1 MTKHKT
7 LFLIIFIL
15 LSFGAFQI
23 PVSKIV
29 GSGQDFTLFEF
40 MAPIGGMFLGP
51 LFGALS
57 AFVVRGVNVLISGQ
71 TWDFLTIMRFLPMI
85 LAAVY
90 FGLKGKKM
98 AIVFPVCMI
107 LFLIHPIGRQ
117 AWLYPMLWMLPLM
130 ATFGKKRLIL
140 NSFGATF
147 TAHAVGS
154 TIFLYAFGLTP
165 QIWLGLI
172 PVVLIERGVFAIG
185 IWASYLVVNT
195 VLDKL
200 VELKG
205 IKMLK
210 PLVNENYLISPGF
223 FRSYS

>member
-1 MTKHKT
+1 MTKYKG

-15 LSFGAFQI
+15 LSFGAFQV

-57 AFVVRGVNVLISGQ
+57 AFVVRGVNVFISGQ
-71 TWDFLTIMRFLPMI
+71 TWDLLTIMRFLPMI

-98 AIVFPVCMI
+98 AIVFPVCII

-117 AWLYPMLWMLPLM
+117 AWLYPMIWIIPLM

-140 NSFGATF
+140 NSLGATF

-172 PVVLIERGVFAIG
+172 PVVLIERSIFAIG
-185 IWASYLVVNT
+185 IWSSYLVVNT
-195 VLDKL
+195 VMNKL
-200 VELKG
+200 VEMKG
-205 IKMLK
+205 IKILK
-210 PLVNENYLISPGF
+210 PLVNENYLISPSF
-223 FRSYS
+223 FKSYS

>member
-57 AFVVRGVNVLISGQ
+57 AFVVRGVNVLVSGQ
-71 TWDFLTIMRFLPMI
+71 IWDFLTIMRFLPMI
-85 LAAVY
+85 LATVY

-117 AWLYPMLWMLPLM
+117 AWLYPMLWIIPLM

-140 NSFGATF
+140 NSLGATF

-185 IWASYLVVNT
+185 IWASYLVFNT

-200 VELKG
+200 VEMKG

-223 FRSYS
+223 FKSYS

>member
-7 LFLIIFIL
+7 VFLIIFIL

-57 AFVVRGVNVLISGQ
+57 AFVVRGVNVLVSGQ

-98 AIVFPVCMI
+98 TVIFPVCMI

-117 AWLYPMLWMLPLM
+117 AWLYPMLWFIPLM

-140 NSFGATF
+140 NSLGATF

-165 QIWLGLI
+165 QVWLGLI

-200 VELKG
+200 VEIKG
-205 IKMLK
+205 IKILK

-223 FRSYS
+223 FKSYF